1 MKLSVIIPVYNE
13 AGNIGPLVRRVR
25 DVLKPGDELIV
36 VDDGSSDGTPGEVD
50 TSLCALIKHE
60 VNKGKGAAMRTGIAA
75 ATGDVVVFIGGD
87 GQDDPKE
94 IPVLLKGIEDG
105 ADYAI
110 GSRFVGGAKR
120 YSGEAIQPVNELG
133 NKMLTWFINMFF
145 GVSATDSQ
153 AEFKCIKTDL
163 LKSLGLTSDRFEI
176 ETEMLARASRRGA
189 RIVEVPVHRYP
200 REHGVSKLYG
210 IPLGRLRFA
219 IRTLGAMAG
228 GYFKWR

>member
-1 MKLSVIIPVYNE
+1 MKVSVIIPVYNE

-50 TSLCALIKHE
+50 TSLCTLVKHE
-60 VNKGKGAAMRTGIAA
+60 VNRGKGAAMRTGIAA
-75 ATGDVVVFIGGD
+75 AGGEIVVFIGGD

-94 IPVLLKGIEDG
+94 ISVLLKGIEDG

-120 YSGEAIQPVNELG
+120 YSGEAIQTVNEFG
-133 NKMLTWFINMFF
+133 NKTLTMFINLFF

-153 AEFKCIKTDL
+153 AEFKCIKADL
-163 LKSLGLTSDRFEI
+163 LKNLGLTSDRFEI

-189 RIVEVPVHRYP
+189 KIVEVPVHRYA
-200 REHGVSKLYG
+200 RGHGVSKLYG

-219 IRTLGAMAG
+219 IRTLGAMAV